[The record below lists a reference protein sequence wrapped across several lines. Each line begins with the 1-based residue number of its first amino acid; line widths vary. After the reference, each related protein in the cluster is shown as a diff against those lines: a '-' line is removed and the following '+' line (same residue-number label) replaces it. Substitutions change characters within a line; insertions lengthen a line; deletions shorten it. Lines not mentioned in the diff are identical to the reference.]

1 MCPFWVALVDF
12 SGLLAFGGALA
23 GALVGAT
30 IGYLAGLRI
39 ARRQH
44 LRDVKFGAYKDP
56 LRQIQEAL
64 NTLDLWAHVESL
76 KLKTDDEEAFQDALG
91 TLVTIHAI
99 LQGDLDL
106 TDLADQLQEV
116 DLNEEDNREQLVDSL
131 KTDLVLSFLRDLA
144 GFLGEVEASQPA
156 LEMVKAPADVTD
168 LVAEL
173 ALKVAKGMGL
183 LSTRSLLEQPLAR
196 PLIASLD
203 QEARA
208 GIRKRLEDL
217 KKAMMGDLE
226 ATL

>member
-1 MCPFWVALVDF
+1 MVDL
-12 SGLLAFGGALA
+12 SGLLAFVGALA

-44 LRDVKFGAYKDP
+44 LRDVKFGAYEDP

-76 KLKTDDEEAFQDALG
+76 KLGTNDEAFQDALG

-106 TDLADQLQEV
+106 TDLADQLQEA
-116 DLNEEDNREQLVDSL
+116 DLNEEDDRKQLLDSL
-131 KTDLVLSFLRDLA
+131 KTDLVLSLLRDLV

-156 LEMVKAPADVTD
+156 LEMVEAPADVTD
-168 LVAEL
+168 LVTEL

-183 LSTRSLLEQPLAR
+183 LSTRSPWSNPWLGPLLRRWTRR
-196 PLIASLD
+196 PAPAFGSAS
-203 QEARA
+203 R
-208 GIRKRLEDL
+208 
-217 KKAMMGDLE
+217 
-226 ATL
+226 T